1 MGVKFCTSNNWDL
14 KVSNECQAEA
24 GGKSEREGG
33 CFGAEGLR
41 MIISVAMWSP
51 FELLGKN
58 NLKHITT
65 IDLEELNSFL
75 NYNFYFLNETQS
87 NG

>member
-41 MIISVAMWSP
+41 MIDHPLPEI
-51 FELLGKN
+51 K
-58 NLKHITT
+58 T
-65 IDLEELNSFL
+65 
-75 NYNFYFLNETQS
+75 
-87 NG
+87 